1 MHYAMNEKGLMM
13 PKLANN
19 YILRIYRLSRKKPH
33 SLVGLVEQVGVKEK
47 KAFTNVQEL
56 WEILSHG
63 EKREKKGNK
72 GRGMQPP
79 D

>member
-1 MHYAMNEKGLMM
+1 MRTSM
-13 PKLANN
+13 NN

-56 WEILSHG
+56 WEILSHPKAHSI
-63 EKREKKGNK
+63 ERKKKN
-72 GRGMQPP
+72 
-79 D
+79 